1 MFLPAIPQY
10 SLREL
15 LLQVADGNEQAFHQL
30 VLRYSEKV
38 FFHSFHFLKTWHAAE
53 ETTQDIFLR
62 IWQKREKLRE
72 VEDWDKYLFVVSKN
86 FLLNSLQKKAQALES
101 TDAHQEVLS
110 VSHGPADEFENKE
123 LGAILEKAIAH
134 LPEQKRVIFRMI
146 HQQGMS
152 QDEVAQALGIA
163 TRTVRW
169 NLVSAVSG
177 IRDFLHRHAAGE
189 LFFALLFMGDVLR
202 RKNILS

>member
-1 MFLPAIPQY
+1 MPDHLSYDPQ
-10 SLREL
+10 EL
-15 LLQVADGNEQAFHQL
+15 LLRVATGDEQAFHDL

-38 FFHSFHFLKTWHAAE
+38 FFHAFHFLKTWHAAE

-86 FLLNSLQKKAQALES
+86 FLLNSLEKKVQPLEAA
-101 TDAHQEVLS
+101 DQLRAVPARQN
-110 VSHGPADEFENKE
+110 PADQFENKE
-123 LGAILEKAIAH
+123 LGALLEKAIDQ
-134 LPEQKRVIFRMI
+134 LPEQKRQVFRMI
-146 HQQGMS
+146 HQQGLS
-152 QDEVAQALGIA
+152 QDEVAQQLGIA

-177 IRDFLHRHAAGE
+177 IKDFLYRHSAGE
-189 LFFALLFMGDVLR
+189 LFTLFLFVGESIR
-202 RKNILS
+202 RKNFPS